1 MSENV
6 IYSIN
11 GPVVKVKNAKDFS
24 MLEMVYVGHAK
35 LMGEVISISK
45 DLTTIQVYETTTGLK
60 PGEPVISTGSPIC
73 VTLGPGILRNI
84 LKYVKSD
91 TTLAMEIR
99 KDGINIYYRGGSLLK
114 IKEVGENQYNGY
126 FDKNYIKTE
135 NNQSV
140 VVECIP
146 RIDNLSKANK
156 LIDYIPKIKQ
166 QMDLWM
172 KVEMPDGGER
182 EYKHIVAKENN
193 YGLIGKESDYFIGDI
208 EYRGC
213 LNNYLFDM
221 IGVKW
226 AVDNDNSENL
236 DLALFKMYYG
246 DKHLKTLEEVL
257 SDLNN
262 MIEFL
267 YDEKSLSLLKDDLKE
282 IYKAKTI
289 LGLLYPYE
297 ELKIGFSDKIEI
309 VYIFGNQSNEN
320 NNLKNILIG
329 IKNSKQ
335 YEEISKIADI
345 KIAKSSFMGYGLYEK
360 NMMNLDYAINML

>member
-1 MSENV
+1 MERIISNNFV
-6 IYSIN
+6 R
-11 GPVVKVKNAKDFS
+11 D
-24 MLEMVYVGHAK
+24 LE
-35 LMGEVISISK
+35 
-45 DLTTIQVYETTTGLK
+45 D
-60 PGEPVISTGSPIC
+60 
-73 VTLGPGILRNI
+73 GILRNI

-99 KDGINIYYRGGSLLK
+99 KDCINIYYRGGSLLK
-114 IKEVGENQYNGY
+114 IKEIGENIYNGY

-135 NNQSV
+135 NSQSV
-140 VVECIP
+140 VIECIP
-146 RIDNLSKANK
+146 GINSMSKANK

-172 KVEMPDGGER
+172 KIEMPDGGER

-226 AVDNDNSENL
+226 AVDNDDTSNL

-246 DKHLKTLEEVL
+246 NKYLKTCNEILK
-257 SDLNN
+257 DLND
-262 MIEFL
+262 IASFL
-267 YDEKSLSLLKDDLKE
+267 VNKDCLGILKEDLTE
-282 IYKAKTI
+282 IYKVKTM
-289 LGLLYPYE
+289 LGLLYPYKDLE
-297 ELKIGFSDKIEI
+297 INFSDKIEI

-320 NNLKNILIG
+320 KNLKDTLIE
-329 IKNSKQ
+329 IQNSKE
-335 YEEISKIADI
+335 YKEISKIADI
-345 KIAKSSFMGYGLYEK
+345 KIATASFMGYGLYEK
-360 NMMNLDYAINML
+360 NMINLDKAIQML